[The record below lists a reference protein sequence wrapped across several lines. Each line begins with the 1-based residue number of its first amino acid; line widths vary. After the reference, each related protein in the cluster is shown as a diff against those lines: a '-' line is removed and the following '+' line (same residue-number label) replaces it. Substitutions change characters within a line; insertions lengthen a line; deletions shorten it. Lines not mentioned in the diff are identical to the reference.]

1 MALYS
6 IRKDG
11 DPVLRK
17 KAQPVE
23 KVTRRVQKL
32 IGDMLETMYAA
43 EGVGLAAPQVG
54 ITERII
60 VVDVGDGPVALVN
73 PVITDSDGTQRDVE
87 GCLSFPGVT
96 GYVTR
101 RQHCVV
107 EGLNAA
113 GRPVRLSA
121 GGFFAR
127 ALQHEI
133 DHLDGRLFIDYL
145 QIGSE
150 DAETETRD
158 PRSEES
164 DTR

>member
-1 MALYS
+1 MFSNRGGATVLALYS

-73 PVITDSDGTQRDVE
+73 PVITDSD
-87 GCLSFPGVT
+87 
-96 GYVTR
+96 
-101 RQHCVV
+101 
-107 EGLNAA
+107 
-113 GRPVRLSA
+113 
-121 GGFFAR
+121 
-127 ALQHEI
+127 
-133 DHLDGRLFIDYL
+133 
-145 QIGSE
+145 
-150 DAETETRD
+150 
-158 PRSEES
+158 
-164 DTR
+164 

>member
-43 EGVGLAAPQVG
+43 EGVGLAAPQIG

-73 PVITDSDGTQRDVE
+73 PVVTASDGAQRDVE

-101 RQHCVV
+101 RQRVTV
-107 EGLNAA
+107 EALNAA

-121 GGFFAR
+121 AGYFAR

-145 QIGSE
+145 EKGSGNA
-150 DAETETRD
+150 DTETRG
-158 PRSEES
+158 SEEG
-164 DTR
+164 DVR